1 MLTPTEVA
9 LEFVKRINAHNPDKL
24 AELMAENH
32 VFIDSLGV
40 RFQGR
45 DAIRDNWQ
53 KYFAIF
59 PDYHIVLTDVFQQA
73 HIVALFGTASAT
85 FAVNGQIVPENHWEI
100 PAAWKATA
108 SGDVMAEWQVY
119 ADNEPVRKIMTAAQR

>member
-32 VFIDSLGV
+32 VFIDSIGA

-45 DAIRDNWQ
+45 EAMRENW
-53 KYFAIF
+53 KAYFAMF
-59 PDYHIVLTDVFQQA
+59 PDYHIVLTDVFQQGR
-73 HIVALFGTASAT
+73 IVALFGTASGT
-85 FAVNGQIVPENHWEI
+85 FAVNGQLAPENRWEG
-100 PAAWKATA
+100 PAAWKATTQA
-108 SGDVMAEWQVY
+108 DTLSEWQVY
-119 ADNEPVRKIMTAAQR
+119 ADNELVRKIIDGAQG

>member
-24 AELMAENH
+24 AELMAQDH
-32 VFIDSLGV
+32 VFIDSLGA

-45 DAIRDNWQ
+45 DTMRANWQ
-53 KYFAIF
+53 AYFAMF

-73 HIVALFGTASAT
+73 HVVGLFGTASAT
-85 FAVNGQIVPENHWEI
+85 FAVNGKLLPKNRWEG
-100 PAAWKATA
+100 PAAWKATT
-108 SGDVMAEWQVY
+108 SGDTLSAWQVY
-119 ADNEPVRKIMTAAQR
+119 ADNEPVRKIMNAAHG